1 MKSCANLNPVQ
12 RSTGVA
18 MPTELLVLYAT
29 WIVGYAIIAAFLMG
43 EYKVLY
49 QKPLLTF
56 DRFIEDTDRI
66 KEDAINQIQMCQTL
80 ALLEQIREKF
90 LAEYGLISNLYD
102 KIELLPGEFHPEAGA
117 YLKKTRRSVRDLFRM
132 KREAL
137 IPMSDEQV
145 VDKIL
150 GSPFPEL
157 AALIPRLKKI
167 EGNIP
172 ITQLQEGLYHKVIFS
187 QEIVEEDSDKTA
199 SSDQKS

>member
-1 MKSCANLNPVQ
+1 MKSCGNLTPMQ
-12 RSTGVA
+12 GPTGVA

-29 WIVGYAIIAAFLMG
+29 WIVGYAIIAALLMG

-90 LAEYGLISNLYD
+90 LAEYGLIPNLYD
-102 KIELLPGEFHPEAGA
+102 KIELLPGEYHPEAGA
-117 YLKKTRRSVRDLFRM
+117 YLKKTRRSVRDLFRN

-199 SSDQKS
+199 SSEQSS

>member
-1 MKSCANLNPVQ
+1 MKSCGNLTPMQ
-12 RSTGVA
+12 GPTGVA
-18 MPTELLVLYAT
+18 MPTELLVLHAT
-29 WIVGYAIIAAFLMG
+29 WIVGYAIIAALLMG

-102 KIELLPGEFHPEAGA
+102 KIELLPGEYHPEAGA
-117 YLKKTRRSVRDLFRM
+117 YLKKTRRSVRDLFRN

-199 SSDQKS
+199 SSEQSS

>member
-1 MKSCANLNPVQ
+1 MQGP
-12 RSTGVA
+12 TGVA
-18 MPTELLVLYAT
+18 MPTELLVLHAT
-29 WIVGYAIIAAFLMG
+29 WIVGYAIIAALLMG

-102 KIELLPGEFHPEAGA
+102 KIELLPGEYHPEAGA
-117 YLKKTRRSVRDLFRM
+117 YLKKTRRSVRDLFRN

-199 SSDQKS
+199 SSEQSS

>member
-1 MKSCANLNPVQ
+1 
-12 RSTGVA
+12 

-29 WIVGYAIIAAFLMG
+29 WIVSYAIIAVLYG

-66 KEDAINQIQMCQTL
+66 KEDAINQIQMPDTRSVR
-80 ALLEQIREKF
+80 ANSRT
-90 LAEYGLISNLYD
+90 LAEYGLIPNLYD
-102 KIELLPGEFHPEAGA
+102 KIELLPGEFHPKAGA
-117 YLKKTRRSVRDLFRM
+117 YLKKRAEVCVISSD
-132 KREAL
+132 EARGL

-150 GSPFPEL
+150 GSPFLEL

-172 ITQLQEGLYHKVIFS
+172 ITQLQEGLTTKDLLKRS
-187 QEIVEEDSDKTA
+187 LRKTA
-199 SSDQKS
+199 TKLRQAIKNRSVPSRFTTYPS

>member
-1 MKSCANLNPVQ
+1 
-12 RSTGVA
+12 
-18 MPTELLVLYAT
+18 MPFELWVLYGT
-29 WIVGYAIIAAFLMG
+29 WIIGYAIIAALLMG

-56 DRFIEDTDRI
+56 DRFIEDTDRV
-66 KEDAINQIQMCQTL
+66 KDEAVNQIQMCQTL
-80 ALLEQIREKF
+80 ALLEQAREKF
-90 LAEYGLISNLYD
+90 LSEYGLIPNLYD

-117 YLKKTRRSVRDLFRM
+117 YLKRTRRNVRDLFRM

-137 IPMSDEQV
+137 IPMSDQQV

-187 QEIVEEDSDKTA
+187 QEIVEEDSDKT
-199 SSDQKS
+199 SSNDQQS

>member
-1 MKSCANLNPVQ
+1 MKSCGNLNPMQ

-29 WIVGYAIIAAFLMG
+29 WIVGYAIIAALLMG

-102 KIELLPGEFHPEAGA
+102 KIELLPGEYHPEAGA
-117 YLKKTRRSVRDLFRM
+117 YLKKTRRSVRDLFRI

-199 SSDQKS
+199 SSDQNS